1 MSAQK
6 EFSLTRSQF
15 AETQGITRENLKQR
29 MRRGLYKNDYIFENG
44 QYYFKSQEGVR
55 ENKGL
60 YPGRIVPRKI
70 KRKIRRGAHYKGKY
84 PNKAF
89 ELHNLKKMLDKV
101 NETDPDFINNY
112 HKLKEIHQRE
122 KQKKLRENIRQT
134 HKRNLGGLYNAKNP
148 TYTSYKPIRQYDD
161 PEGHTINPR
170 PKDEYERYLEETQGE
185 TPSPTGKYYW

>member
-44 QYYFKSQEGVR
+44 QYYFKSEEGVR

-70 KRKIRRGAHYKGKY
+70 KRKIRRGAH
-84 PNKAF
+84 
-89 ELHNLKKMLDKV
+89 
-101 NETDPDFINNY
+101 
-112 HKLKEIHQRE
+112 
-122 KQKKLRENIRQT
+122 
-134 HKRNLGGLYNAKNP
+134 
-148 TYTSYKPIRQYDD
+148 
-161 PEGHTINPR
+161 
-170 PKDEYERYLEETQGE
+170 
-185 TPSPTGKYYW
+185 

>member
-70 KRKIRRGAHYKGKY
+70 KRKNLLEHKIGAIS
-84 PNKAF
+84 PPR
-89 ELHNLKKMLDKV
+89 
-101 NETDPDFINNY
+101 TQQ
-112 HKLKEIHQRE
+112 EIEHD
-122 KQKKLRENIRQT
+122 I
-134 HKRNLGGLYNAKNP
+134 
-148 TYTSYKPIRQYDD
+148 
-161 PEGHTINPR
+161 
-170 PKDEYERYLEETQGE
+170 
-185 TPSPTGKYYW
+185 

>member
-6 EFSLTRSQF
+6 ELSLTRSQF

-44 QYYFKSQEGVR
+44 QYYFKSEEGVR

-70 KRKIRRGAHYKGKY
+70 KRKIRRGAHYEGKY

-101 NETDPDFINNY
+101 N
-112 HKLKEIHQRE
+112 
-122 KQKKLRENIRQT
+122 
-134 HKRNLGGLYNAKNP
+134 
-148 TYTSYKPIRQYDD
+148 
-161 PEGHTINPR
+161 
-170 PKDEYERYLEETQGE
+170 
-185 TPSPTGKYYW
+185 